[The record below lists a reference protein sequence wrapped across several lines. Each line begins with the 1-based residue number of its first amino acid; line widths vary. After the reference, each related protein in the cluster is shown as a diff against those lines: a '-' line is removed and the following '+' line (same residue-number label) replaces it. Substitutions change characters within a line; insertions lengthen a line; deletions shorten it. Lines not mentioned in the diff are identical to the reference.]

1 MYLTVQFV
9 KCKVDVTLD
18 REAYYRRCLGIIADT
33 EDAEDAFS
41 GVKTLWSVQDR
52 HSRERRERHRTTA
65 LLARSFLPN
74 IVKPLSPWL
83 KFGLDLLY

>member
-1 MYLTVQFV
+1 VYLTVQFV

-41 GVKTLWSVQDR
+41 GVKNPV
-52 HSRERRERHRTTA
+52 
-65 LLARSFLPN
+65 
-74 IVKPLSPWL
+74 VC
-83 KFGLDLLY
+83 